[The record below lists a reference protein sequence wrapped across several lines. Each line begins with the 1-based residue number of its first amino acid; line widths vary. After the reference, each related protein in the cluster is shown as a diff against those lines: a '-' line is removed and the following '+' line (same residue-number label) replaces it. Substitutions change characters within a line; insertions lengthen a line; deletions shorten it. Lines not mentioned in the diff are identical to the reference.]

1 MIPSE
6 NNVRD
11 FKNDNYGD
19 KMQNSLNKTYDY
31 SSRYQQSQVFSQ
43 NDKENVYGSKS
54 PNTRDIP

>member
-6 NNVRD
+6 NNIRD

-31 SSRYQQSQVFSQ
+31 SSRYQQSQVFS
-43 NDKENVYGSKS
+43 
-54 PNTRDIP
+54 